1 MESLANTELEPL
13 TGIIERMREGDP
25 DAARMIYDRFA
36 AELRAVLSALISRLA
51 KTSYFQF
58 RRIVEDFECKC
69 SIIQSGETIGSR
81 RVSHHSENAPDCGG
95 ESRRKLKSKR
105 AANRRDTRHDEL
117 VERLSEP
124 V

>member
-58 RRIVEDFECKC
+58 RRIAPSPASYFQLLVFGNVD
-69 SIIQSGETIGSR
+69 GSR
-81 RVSHHSENAPDCGG
+81 ICNLNEADKTGSMIHRSCEN
-95 ESRRKLKSKR
+95 S
-105 AANRRDTRHDEL
+105 
-117 VERLSEP
+117 
-124 V
+124 